1 MSRTRCLVLI
11 GVLGA
16 IGLPTGAWAQPS
28 SMITADPNP
37 CVIVRGASTCTSYIT
52 WYTREAAD
60 ARVFVLAPHTGGTWE
75 SEFAS
80 SLACESDRCPAPWIK
95 KKTSYVFTLYD
106 YSSGRRGRALASV
119 TVTAKGG
126 RRSSRRNE
134 YQGR

>member
-1 MSRTRCLVLI
+1 MSRAGDFILI

-16 IGLPTGAWAQPS
+16 IILPGRALAQPS
-28 SMITADPNP
+28 STITASPNP
-37 CVIVRGASTCTSYIT
+37 CVIGRGATACTSYINWFT
-52 WYTREAAD
+52 QDATD

-75 SEFAS
+75 SEFAN

-95 KKTSYVFTLYD
+95 KGKSYVFTLYD

-119 TVTAKGG
+119 TVTGQGG

-134 YQGR
+134 YQDR